1 MISNK
6 EFANLE
12 KLMKMMQDHQI
23 TELNINGISLK
34 HDTVANL
41 QVSENTPV
49 SQNQDQ
55 DQEETNINSYS
66 IEEAHMALEA
76 IGQSIHS

>member
-6 EFANLE
+6 EFADLE

-41 QVSENTPV
+41 QVSENKPV